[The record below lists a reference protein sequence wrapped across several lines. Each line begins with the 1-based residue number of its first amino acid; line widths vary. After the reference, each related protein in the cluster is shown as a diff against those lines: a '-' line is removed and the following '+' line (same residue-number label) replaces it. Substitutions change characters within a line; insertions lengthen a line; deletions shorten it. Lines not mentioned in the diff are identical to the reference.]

1 MALDNRLSNRE
12 IVSLSEVT
20 VTLTAA
26 TWKGMQMPRENAKLM
41 LRALLLA
48 LLLCFSL
55 ACAAGKVGE
64 VKVEGLLNAAN
75 PVSEHEINLEGE
87 GEVAI
92 ILTAYGPGTSWE
104 RKGAEA
110 AVISLH
116 VDDAHKADVVL
127 FRGEKPHD
135 YPVLLG
141 HLTKGKHRL
150 VFRYEPQK
158 SARRAQGAR
167 IEGFKLHVYRPGDP
181 LYEVIRHA
189 PIIYGRKDANRSDV
203 PLLMYHQKWV
213 KGDRT
218 VIQYTVIFSNEDG
231 GTSPEGLMARWGR
244 LTDIE
249 WCYRVELDERGQV
262 VREAFQGDGHETVRF
277 RGEKEGRHPLLRVCT
292 KNNMF
297 SDRGQSP
304 FKFAL
309 VPEAE
314 LPEGHS
320 REELMDL
327 NPWTYEVMALEWM
340 REGREDPGGPA
351 TVAVSDPRH
360 YVYVEFEAK
369 GTAGAKVEVKF
380 KDDPRWYPSDHGM
393 EKLAAS
399 PRGWHRVTVEVP
411 SGKTAGDIE
420 AVRFAVGGR
429 CRGICKLTLSGIGKV
444 FMLDEHFVP
453 TSSVLEWRGEL
464 ILDADPDTPNLDQVT
479 FEAGK

>member
-1 MALDNRLSNRE
+1 MKLKS
-12 IVSLSEVT
+12 
-20 VTLTAA
+20 
-26 TWKGMQMPRENAKLM
+26 AKPIS
-41 LRALLLA
+41 RALLLA

-55 ACAAGKVGE
+55 ACAAREVAE

-75 PVSEHEINLEGE
+75 PTSEHEINLEADGE
-87 GEVAI
+87 AAL

-110 AVISLH
+110 AVISVH
-116 VDDAHKADVVL
+116 VDEVHKADVVL

-141 HLTKGKHRL
+141 PLTRGKHRL
-150 VFRYEPQK
+150 AFRYEPKK
-158 SARRAQGAR
+158 SARQAQGVH
-167 IEGFKLHVYRPGDP
+167 IEDFELHVYRPGDP

-189 PIIYGRKDANRSDV
+189 PLIYGRKDANRSDV
-203 PLLMYHQKWV
+203 PLLMYHQKWMRD
-213 KGDRT
+213 DRT
-218 VIQYTVIFSNEDG
+218 VIQYTVIFSHEDG

-249 WCYRVELDERGQV
+249 WCYRVELDGEGQV
-262 VREAFQGDGHETVRF
+262 VREVYQGSGHETVRF

-351 TVAVSDPRH
+351 TVAVSDPRN
-360 YVYVEFEAK
+360 YVYIEFNSCGASGRSDCAGQAVLIKLKGDAK
-369 GTAGAKVEVKF
+369 
-380 KDDPRWYPSDHGM
+380 WYPSDH
-393 EKLAAS
+393 EDPSLDVKS
-399 PRGWHRVTVEVP
+399 CGWRRVTVEVP
-411 SGKTAGDIE
+411 PGKEEGDIE
-420 AVRFAVGGR
+420 AVRFVIRPEEKGAPPCALR
-429 CRGICKLTLSGIGKV
+429 GIGKV
-444 FMLDEHFVP
+444 FMLDENFAP
-453 TSSVLEWRGEL
+453 TPSVLEWHGEL
-464 ILDADPDTPNLDQVT
+464 TLDADPDTPDPDQVT
-479 FEAGK
+479 FEVGD